1 MSKYLPL
8 LGYLLAIAEFLLF
21 WRASRTPN
29 KTDALIYT
37 IIAVVIM
44 IPALILLNV

>member
-8 LGYLLAIAEFLLF
+8 LGYVLAGVEFLLF
-21 WRASRTPN
+21 WRASKTPS
-29 KTDALIYT
+29 KTDAVFYT
-37 IIAVVIM
+37 VAAVVIM